1 MIGAWD
7 YIEPG
12 EDEPYY
18 RRYLPGGRYY
28 PDVTEQE
35 SDEESFDLHYGDEI
49 NGLAVT
55 PVDDIPSATAIT
67 NAPGQ
72 LRFSI

>member
-7 YIEPG
+7 
-12 EDEPYY
+12 
-18 RRYLPGGRYY
+18 YY

-35 SDEESFDLHYGDEI
+35 ADEESFDLHYGDEI
-49 NGLAVT
+49 NGNAE
-55 PVDDIPSATAIT
+55 PVEDEPLPSPVLT

-72 LRFSI
+72 LRLNLGAAY